1 MLAKWLN
8 TSDPVT
14 SKCNTGNQLPDRQVL
29 RFSTHFAD
37 VPGGNMCIQSIAST
51 GALAISS
58 VIAWWS
64 CACTAGRERRKRGRR
79 GRTSLRPWPIC
90 ELNEEKC
97 GSASIMVNLG
107 YECSIPGWV
116 GTRWAYYS
124 SARGIPTAAICTAK
138 VWSSTTLRT
147 IAAVHQVFTYLGR
160 HFSIFIQFLFQF
172 QVLSCRKA
180 FPIQQIPQTSQFPSV
195 SFPLHS
201 ITLRLDLVCV

>member
-1 MLAKWLN
+1 
-8 TSDPVT
+8 
-14 SKCNTGNQLPDRQVL
+14 
-29 RFSTHFAD
+29 
-37 VPGGNMCIQSIAST
+37 MCIQSIAST

-147 IAAVHQVFTYLGR
+147 IAAVHQVFTISANTSP
-160 HFSIFIQFLFQF
+160 FSFDSRFSFSL
-172 QVLSCRKA
+172 CREA
-180 FPIQQIPQTSQFPSV
+180 FPIQQIPQTCQFPTVFILRLPTSLL
-195 SFPLHS
+195 S
-201 ITLRLDLVCV
+201 LRLD